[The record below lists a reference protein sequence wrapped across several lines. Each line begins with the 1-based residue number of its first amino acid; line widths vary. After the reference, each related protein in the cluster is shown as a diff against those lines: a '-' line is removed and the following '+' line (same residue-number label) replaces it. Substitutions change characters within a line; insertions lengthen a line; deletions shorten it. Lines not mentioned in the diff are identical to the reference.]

1 MDIKHTNQK
10 LDVLF
15 YWRWWDGEEWLL
27 CSCLLCFILLIRV
40 LKSWAKP
47 KREILDLSTYPE
59 RISDSYLI
67 YIYKNLI
74 NDKYL
79 DGITFVSLPRLGIDK
94 NLEYFKD
101 YEDAVITPKG
111 IEFLQENSLMR
122 KAYDIV
128 KDFKPW

>member
-1 MDIKHTNQK
+1 MAKNDYYTIVYYI
-10 LDVLF
+10 LSYL
-15 YWRWWDGEEWLL
+15 YE
-27 CSCLLCFILLIRV
+27 CLKAGQR
-40 LKSWAKP
+40 P
-47 KREILDLSTYPE
+47 KKEVLDLSSYPE
-59 RISDSYLI
+59 KISDEYLI

-74 NDKYL
+74 KDKYL
-79 DGITFVSLPRLGIDK
+79 ENITFVSIPRLDNIK

-111 IEFLQENSLMR
+111 IEYLQENSLMK

>member
-1 MDIKHTNQK
+1 MCFFIGGDEMAKNDYYTVVYY
-10 LDVLF
+10 VLS
-15 YWRWWDGEEWLL
+15 YLYE
-27 CSCLLCFILLIRV
+27 CLKV
-40 LKSWAKP
+40 GQKP

-59 RISDSYLI
+59 RISDAYLI

-79 DGITFVSLPRLGIDK
+79 DGITFVSLPRLEIDK
-94 NLEYFKD
+94 NLEYFKN

>member
-1 MDIKHTNQK
+1 MAKNDYYTVVYY
-10 LDVLF
+10 VLS
-15 YWRWWDGEEWLL
+15 YLYE
-27 CSCLLCFILLIRV
+27 CLKV
-40 LKSWAKP
+40 GQKP

-59 RISDSYLI
+59 RISDAYLI

-79 DGITFVSLPRLGIDK
+79 GGITFVSLPRLEIDK
-94 NLEYFKD
+94 NLEYFKN

>member
-1 MDIKHTNQK
+1 MCFFIGGDEMAKNDYYTVVYY
-10 LDVLF
+10 VLS
-15 YWRWWDGEEWLL
+15 YLYE
-27 CSCLLCFILLIRV
+27 CLKV
-40 LKSWAKP
+40 GQKP

-59 RISDSYLI
+59 RISDAYLI

-79 DGITFVSLPRLGIDK
+79 DGITFVSLPRLEIDK
-94 NLEYFKD
+94 NVEYFKN

>member
-1 MDIKHTNQK
+1 MAKNDYYTVVYY
-10 LDVLF
+10 VLS
-15 YWRWWDGEEWLL
+15 YLYE
-27 CSCLLCFILLIRV
+27 CL
-40 LKSWAKP
+40 KAGQKP

-59 RISDSYLI
+59 RISDDYLI